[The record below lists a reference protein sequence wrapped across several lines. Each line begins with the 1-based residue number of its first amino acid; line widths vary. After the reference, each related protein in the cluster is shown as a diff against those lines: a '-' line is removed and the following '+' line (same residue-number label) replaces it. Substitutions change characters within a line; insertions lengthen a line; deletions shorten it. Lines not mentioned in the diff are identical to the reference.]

1 MIELNSQNLFLF
13 FIQKFIF
20 LTHIKRLFQ
29 IIYIYIYTHKIKNI
43 LSKMTGFTEKLMNG
57 SDIRFI

>member
-20 LTHIKRLFQ
+20 HTHIKRLFQ
-29 IIYIYIYTHKIKNI
+29 IIYIYTH
-43 LSKMTGFTEKLMNG
+43 TQ
-57 SDIRFI
+57 D